1 MNQVEQKTAELVKLI
16 RALDWFQFE
25 KLLALLYTDSGYVVC
40 RMGGAKADGG
50 VDLLVEK
57 PGKKGLVQC
66 KHWRAWNVPVKE
78 VRELFGAMNDH
89 HIPNGVLVTVK
100 GFTSEAAEFADRH
113 GIVLYDEGD
122 LVEMILNSSPEI
134 YPSIN
139 GLLRDERKFCP
150 RCERIMTLR
159 TAKRGANPGR
169 QFWGCSGYPGCK
181 YIFNLDD
188 SDKNEPIA
196 ARTFQRRKT
205 TPPPTNDTQPAH
217 SDTLKETLNVLE
229 RLFKALR

>member
-100 GFTSEAAEFADRH
+100 GFTSEATEFAGRH

-122 LVEMILNSSPEI
+122 LVEMILNSSLEI
-134 YPSIN
+134 HPRIMD
-139 GLLRDERKFCP
+139 LLRDERKFCP
-150 RCERIMTLR
+150 RCERIMVLR
-159 TAKRGANPGR
+159 TAKGGSNPGR

-181 YIFNLDD
+181 YIFKLDD